1 MWDASEAERNASL
14 TWGFLRHRWRFC
26 SWRACGEGP
35 KTPAI
40 GAKFG
45 WYHPAAEFGIAP
57 ASTRGL
63 LRRFKSGSEV
73 GAGPHLDRTEV
84 GNETGSLDRR
94 RAGFG

>member
-1 MWDASEAERNASL
+1 MEPEERLADL
-14 TWGFLRHRWRFC
+14 GLFTTQVALLLVARLPTLLQKPG
-26 SWRACGEGP
+26 
-35 KTPAI
+35 I
-40 GAKFG
+40 GGKFAR
-45 WYHPAAEFGIAP
+45 YHPAAEFGIAP